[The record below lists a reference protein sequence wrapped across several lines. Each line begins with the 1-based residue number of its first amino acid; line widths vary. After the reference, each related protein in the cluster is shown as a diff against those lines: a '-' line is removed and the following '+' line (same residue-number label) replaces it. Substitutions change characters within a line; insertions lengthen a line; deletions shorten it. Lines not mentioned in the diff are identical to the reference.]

1 MSNNYSRE
9 SGFMTLLSPWSLV
22 LQVPSF
28 AIGRVRVGEIEKE
41 ELGKVRG

>member
-1 MSNNYSRE
+1 MSNNYTRDD
-9 SGFMTLLSPWSLV
+9 GFMALLSPWSLV

-41 ELGKVRG
+41 KLGNMRG